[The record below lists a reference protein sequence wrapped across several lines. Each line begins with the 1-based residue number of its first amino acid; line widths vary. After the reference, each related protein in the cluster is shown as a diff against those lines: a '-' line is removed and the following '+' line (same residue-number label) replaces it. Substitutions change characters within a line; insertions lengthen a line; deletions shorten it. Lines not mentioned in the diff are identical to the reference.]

1 MIKEAI
7 QMLVS
12 GRSLTVAE
20 AASTMDEIMEGKA
33 TLAQLGGFLVAMRM
47 KGETTEEIAGLV
59 SVMRSKAIHVSTPS
73 PVLDIVGTGGDG
85 AGTFNISTAAA
96 FVAAGAGIKIA
107 KHGNRAASSRC
118 GSADVLEALGIKIEL
133 TAEQVQ
139 KCIEQVGIGF
149 MFAPA
154 FHPAMKYVA
163 ASRRELAIRT
173 FFNILGPLANPANA
187 DYQVI
192 GVPDRK
198 LGETLAGVLSRLNT
212 KHTLVVNGA
221 GGMDE
226 ISIAGESMVW
236 EIKNKEILSPY
247 RISPEDFGM
256 KIAPTTEI
264 QGGTPEENAR
274 ILRSIFKGE
283 KSPRR
288 DVVVLNAAAGIFA
301 AERVDTLQ
309 QGGVLASEVIDDRKA
324 LEKLDQLISFTKH
337 MENVV
342 R

>member
-1 MIKEAI
+1 
-7 QMLVS
+7 
-12 GRSLTVAE
+12 
-20 AASTMDEIMEGKA
+20 
-33 TLAQLGGFLVAMRM
+33 
-47 KGETTEEIAGLV
+47 
-59 SVMRSKAIHVSTPS
+59 
-73 PVLDIVGTGGDG
+73 
-85 AGTFNISTAAA
+85 
-96 FVAAGAGIKIA
+96 
-107 KHGNRAASSRC
+107 
-118 GSADVLEALGIKIEL
+118 
-133 TAEQVQ
+133 
-139 KCIEQVGIGF
+139 

-198 LGETLAGVLSRLNT
+198 LGETLAGVLRHLNT
-212 KHTLVVNGA
+212 KHTLVVHGA
-221 GGMDE
+221 SGMDE
-226 ISIAGESMVW
+226 ISISGESMVW

-247 RISPEDFGM
+247 RISPENFGM
-256 KIAPTTEI
+256 KIALTTEI

-288 DVVVLNAAAGIFA
+288 DIVVLNAAAGMFA
-301 AERVDTLQ
+301 AERVNTLQ
-309 QGGVLASEVIDDRKA
+309 QGVVFAGEVINDGKA
-324 LEKLDQLISFTKH
+324 LEKMEQLISFTQH